1 MKAARASPSSVRQRL
16 SLGLVGLSR
25 VVVRLEPLLLAVA
38 APFMLFPRPA
48 WTPVM
53 LAVPLV
59 WLARRIGRGRV
70 IRRTPLDWAILL
82 MMVMVLVSLYA
93 TFDIAFSL
101 PKIAG
106 MVLGVGVYY
115 AVAEYADSERRLWVV
130 VSTFLL
136 AGLGLSVVGLLGVN
150 WLAKLPFLGFIT
162 TRLPRVIKGLPGA
175 EPGFS
180 GNELAGALEWFIL
193 PAWTLAAWLAFQPGT
208 GKRRWVA
215 LLPGSVAVI
224 ATGTLVLT
232 QSRGGLLGLAAGV
245 LLLLL
250 LAGRTWRLIAWG
262 VAVAAVT
269 ITLWVGPARIWDVVT
284 NEGTALTTVSGRTE
298 IWSRALYGIQDF
310 PFTGMGMNAF
320 RRVAP
325 VLYPLF
331 MVAPDQDISHAHN
344 HLLQVAL
351 DLGIPGLI
359 AYLAI
364 WLLAVAMTIQ
374 VWRSSAPI
382 DQRVLAAGIAAGLLA
397 HFVYGNTDVV
407 ALGAKPG
414 LFWWWLLA
422 LMAVNWQWAQSGNR
436 PKLDLNAD
444 VV

>member
-1 MKAARASPSSVRQRL
+1 MKSVEVSSVRGRFGPWLGRL
-16 SLGLVGLSR
+16 ARAVAT
-25 VVVRLEPLLLAVA
+25 LEPLLLAAA

-53 LAVPLV
+53 LIVPLI
-59 WLARRIGRGRV
+59 WLARCIGRGRV

-106 MVLGVGVYY
+106 MVLGVAVYY
-115 AVAEYADSERRLWVV
+115 AVAEYADSERRLWTV
-130 VSTFLL
+130 VSAFLV
-136 AGLGLSVVGLLGVN
+136 AGLGLSVAGLLGVN
-150 WLAKLPFLGFIT
+150 WLAKFPFLRFIT

-193 PAWTLAAWLAFQPGT
+193 PAWTLAAWMAFRPGA
-208 GKRRWVA
+208 GKRKWGA
-215 LLPGSVAVI
+215 LLSGAVAVI

-250 LAGRTWRLIAWG
+250 LAGRTWRLVAWG

-269 ITLWVGPARIWDVVT
+269 ITLWVGPARVWDAVT
-284 NEGTALTTVSGRTE
+284 NEGTALTTVNGRTE

-320 RRVAP
+320 RRVTP

-331 MVAPDQDISHAHN
+331 MVAPDQDIAHAHN
-344 HLLQVAL
+344 HLLQAAL

-359 AYLAI
+359 AYLSI
-364 WLLAVAMTIQ
+364 WFLAVVLTVQ
-374 VWRSSAPI
+374 VWRSDAPAG
-382 DQRVLAAGIAAGLLA
+382 QRVLAVGIGAGLLA

-414 LFWWWLLA
+414 MFWWWLLA
-422 LMAVNWQWAQSGNR
+422 LMSANWLLWRRGIIKSGEN
-436 PKLDLNAD
+436 D
-444 VV
+444 

>member
-1 MKAARASPSSVRQRL
+1 MPTEPSSSCSSRA
-16 SLGLVGLSR
+16 GLVFLGSARL
-25 VVVRLEPLLLAVA
+25 VVTLEPLLLAIA
-38 APFMLFPRPA
+38 APFMLFPRAA

-53 LAVPLV
+53 LIVPLI
-59 WLARRIGRGRV
+59 WLARRIGRERV

-93 TFDIAFSL
+93 TFDISFSL

-106 MVLGVGVYY
+106 MVLGVAIYY
-115 AVAEYADSERRLWVV
+115 AVAEYADSERRLAITVGV
-130 VSTFLL
+130 FLL
-136 AGLGLSVVGLLGVN
+136 AGLGVSVIGLLGVN
-150 WLAKLPFLGFIT
+150 WTAKFPFLSFIT

-175 EPGFS
+175 EPGLS

-193 PAWTLAAWLAFQPGT
+193 LAWALAAWMAFRSGAGRRKWAALAPG
-208 GKRRWVA
+208 V
-215 LLPGSVAVI
+215 VAVI

-232 QSRGGLLGLAAGV
+232 QSRGGLLGLVAGV

-250 LAGRTWRLIAWG
+250 LAGRTWRLVAWG

-269 ITLWVGPARIWDVVT
+269 ITLWVGPGRVWDAVT
-284 NEGTALTTVSGRTE
+284 NEGTALTTVNGRME
-298 IWSRALYGIQDF
+298 VWSRALYGIQDF

-320 RRVAP
+320 RRVLP

-331 MVAPDQDISHAHN
+331 MVSPDQDIAHAHN
-344 HLLQVAL
+344 HLLQAAL

-364 WLLAVAMTIQ
+364 WFLVVVLTVQ
-374 VWRSSAPI
+374 VWRSSAPPG
-382 DQRVLAAGIAAGLLA
+382 QRVLAVGIAAGLLA

-422 LMAVNWQWAQSGNR
+422 LMSANWQLLHRGIITGGEN
-436 PKLDLNAD
+436 D
-444 VV
+444 